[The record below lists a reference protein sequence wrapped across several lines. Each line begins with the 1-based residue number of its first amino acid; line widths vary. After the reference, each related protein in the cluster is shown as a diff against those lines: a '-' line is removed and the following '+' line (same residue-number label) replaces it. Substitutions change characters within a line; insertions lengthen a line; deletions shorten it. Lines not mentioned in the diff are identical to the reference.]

1 MITDT
6 PHVALP
12 SHQQLRWRH
21 ARLIDAHGQAL
32 EREAG
37 ALAKVA
43 RVGKLEVA
51 LRGLEQEAA
60 TRNAL
65 LSKMEMELKEA
76 RALAMETERLR
87 AQLQGAEEMII
98 DRERDIDDLRVEA
111 HDREVRLA
119 SLAEE
124 VRLQRLTEEGLRSEI
139 QSARAA
145 IHTVKQKGAEKEAEL
160 DAKVRCLSRRS
171 RGRPLLLSQH
181 GPRLPPHKKPHPPS
195 FPLFFSLL
203 FSPTARG
210 GEPETERST

>member
-1 MITDT
+1 M
-6 PHVALP
+6 
-12 SHQQLRWRH
+12 
-21 ARLIDAHGQAL
+21 IDAHGQAL

-98 DRERDIDDLRVEA
+98 DR
-111 HDREVRLA
+111 
-119 SLAEE
+119 
-124 VRLQRLTEEGLRSEI
+124 
-139 QSARAA
+139 
-145 IHTVKQKGAEKEAEL
+145 
-160 DAKVRCLSRRS
+160 
-171 RGRPLLLSQH
+171 
-181 GPRLPPHKKPHPPS
+181 
-195 FPLFFSLL
+195 
-203 FSPTARG
+203 
-210 GEPETERST
+210 